1 MYARIVNLQQQP
13 HLELGREQKKKS
25 KGRKKSYYT
34 KAILFHSQKL
44 KSKTSNQAKWILTKI
59 IVTQFHI
66 YILSRSTDARSIQL
80 SLVTSSILTTC
91 FLIIRRLA
99 GREPQGVGSLWWSVK
114 QLGSTISIILNHT
127 VWVNNHCDAQS
138 YSLGEW
144 SLWCSIIQSG
154 WMITVMLSVWVN
166 DHWDAVWVNENCDTQ
181 SYNLGEISQWYPI
194 IQSGWMIVVYSII
207 QPGWTI
213 SVISNHTV
221 CMNDQ
226 CDIQSYSL
234 REWSVWYS
242 IIQTGWMTTA
252 IPNHTVWVNDYC
264 ILNHT
269 VCVND
274 QCDTQSYKL
283 DEWPLRYPIIQ
294 SGWMITVYS
303 IIQSGWMITVIPNHT
318 DWVNGHCGT
327 PPQNLGGKQCYFCP
341 TMGRRW
347 FDSVDTRIFCQPWH
361 WQGLKAAVLPSNL
374 GMTCYSAELQ
384 FFPTTQNQCQ
394 SYPELT
400 V

>member
-44 KSKTSNQAKWILTKI
+44 KSKTSNQAKWRLTRI

-99 GREPQGVGSLWWSVK
+99 GRQPQGVGSLWWSVK

-144 SLWCSIIQSG
+144 SLWCSQSG
-154 WMITVMLSVWVN
+154 WMITGML
-166 DHWDAVWVNENCDTQ
+166 C
-181 SYNLGEISQWYPI
+181 LGEWKLWHPI
-194 IQSGWMIVVYSII
+194 IQSGWNI
-207 QPGWTI
+207 T
-213 SVISNHTV
+213 VIPNHTV
-221 CMNDQ
+221 WVNDCCILNHTTWVNDQ

-269 VCVND
+269 VWVND
-274 QCDTQSYKL
+274 HCDTQSYRL
-283 DEWPLRYPIIQ
+283 GEWSLWNSTTEPGWQTVLLLPHNGQKMIWL
-294 SGWMITVYS
+294 SGHQNLLSTMALTRAESSNVATQPRDDLLFCWTAVLS
-303 IIQSGWMITVIPNHT
+303 NHT
-318 DWVNGHCGT
+318 ESVSELPRTDCLVQTFFSHRTGFGVILVPEFFTHA
-327 PPQNLGGKQCYFCP
+327 KQVRNES
-341 TMGRRW
+341 TGNTGEH
-347 FDSVDTRIFCQPWH
+347 V
-361 WQGLKAAVLPSNL
+361 
-374 GMTCYSAELQ
+374 
-384 FFPTTQNQCQ
+384 
-394 SYPELT
+394 
-400 V
+400 

>member
-44 KSKTSNQAKWILTKI
+44 KSKTTNQAKWRLTRI

-66 YILSRSTDARSIQL
+66 YILSRSTNARSIQL

-99 GREPQGVGSLWWSVK
+99 GRQPQGVGSLWWSVK

-166 DHWDAVWVNENCDTQ
+166 DHWDALSGWMKTVTPNHTIWVKYHSDTQSYSLVEWLLYTQ
-181 SYNLGEISQWYPI
+181 SYNLGEWSVWYPI
-194 IQSGWMIVVYSII
+194 IQSAWM
-207 QPGWTI
+207 I
-213 SVISNHTV
+213 SVIS
-221 CMNDQ
+221 
-226 CDIQSYSL
+226 
-234 REWSVWYS
+234 
-242 IIQTGWMTTA
+242 
-252 IPNHTVWVNDYC
+252 
-264 ILNHT
+264 NHT

-303 IIQSGWMITVIPNHT
+303 IIQSAWMITVIPNHT

>member
-44 KSKTSNQAKWILTKI
+44 KSKTSNQAKWRLTRI

-99 GREPQGVGSLWWSVK
+99 GRQPQGVGSLWWSVK

-144 SLWCSIIQSG
+144 SLWCSQSG
-154 WMITVMLSVWVN
+154 WMITGML
-166 DHWDAVWVNENCDTQ
+166 C
-181 SYNLGEISQWYPI
+181 LGEWKLWHPI
-194 IQSGWMIVVYSII
+194 IQSGWNI
-207 QPGWTI
+207 T
-213 SVISNHTV
+213 VIPNHTV
-221 CMNDQ
+221 WVNDCCILNHTTWVNDQ

-234 REWSVWYS
+234 REWSVWYPIIQS
-242 IIQTGWMTTA
+242 AWMISVILNHTNWMNDHCDTQSYSLGEWLLYTQSYSLGEWPLWYPIIQTGWMVIVELHHRTWVANSATSA
-252 IPNHTVWVNDYC
+252 PQWAEDDLSQWTPESSVNHGTDKGWKQ
-264 ILNHT
+264 
-269 VCVND
+269 
-274 QCDTQSYKL
+274 QC
-283 DEWPLRYPIIQ
+283 
-294 SGWMITVYS
+294 
-303 IIQSGWMITVIPNHT
+303 
-318 DWVNGHCGT
+318 
-327 PPQNLGGKQCYFCP
+327 
-341 TMGRRW
+341 
-347 FDSVDTRIFCQPWH
+347 CQ
-361 WQGLKAAVLPSNL
+361 A
-374 GMTCYSAELQ
+374 T
-384 FFPTTQNQCQ
+384 
-394 SYPELT
+394 
-400 V
+400 

>member
-1 MYARIVNLQQQP
+1 MYARIVKLQQQP

-144 SLWCSIIQSG
+144 SLW
-154 WMITVMLSVWVN
+154 
-166 DHWDAVWVNENCDTQ
+166 
-181 SYNLGEISQWYPI
+181 YP
-194 IQSGWMIVVYSII
+194 
-207 QPGWTI
+207 
-213 SVISNHTV
+213 
-221 CMNDQ
+221 
-226 CDIQSYSL
+226 
-234 REWSVWYS
+234 
-242 IIQTGWMTTA
+242 IIQTGWMVIVELHHRTWVANSATSA
-252 IPNHTVWVNDYC
+252 PQWAEDDLTQWTPESSVNHGTDKGWKQ
-264 ILNHT
+264 
-269 VCVND
+269 
-274 QCDTQSYKL
+274 QC
-283 DEWPLRYPIIQ
+283 
-294 SGWMITVYS
+294 
-303 IIQSGWMITVIPNHT
+303 
-318 DWVNGHCGT
+318 
-327 PPQNLGGKQCYFCP
+327 
-341 TMGRRW
+341 
-347 FDSVDTRIFCQPWH
+347 CQ
-361 WQGLKAAVLPSNL
+361 A
-374 GMTCYSAELQ
+374 T
-384 FFPTTQNQCQ
+384 
-394 SYPELT
+394 
-400 V
+400 

>member
-1 MYARIVNLQQQP
+1 M
-13 HLELGREQKKKS
+13 
-25 KGRKKSYYT
+25 
-34 KAILFHSQKL
+34 
-44 KSKTSNQAKWILTKI
+44 
-59 IVTQFHI
+59 
-66 YILSRSTDARSIQL
+66 
-80 SLVTSSILTTC
+80 
-91 FLIIRRLA
+91 
-99 GREPQGVGSLWWSVK
+99 
-114 QLGSTISIILNHT
+114 LNHT
-127 VWVNNHCDAQS
+127 VWVNDHCDAL
-138 YSLGEW
+138 SLGEW
-144 SLWCSIIQSG
+144 SLECS
-154 WMITVMLSVWVN
+154 
-166 DHWDAVWVNENCDTQ
+166 VWVNENCDTQ

-207 QPGWTI
+207 QPGWMI
-213 SVISNHTV
+213 SVIS
-221 CMNDQ
+221 
-226 CDIQSYSL
+226 
-234 REWSVWYS
+234 
-242 IIQTGWMTTA
+242 
-252 IPNHTVWVNDYC
+252 
-264 ILNHT
+264 NHT

-361 WQGLKAAVLPSNL
+361 WQGLKAAMLPRNL